1 MLKLNKEAYQELV
14 DEDIAWLL
22 KQPDTLERKHIEC
35 VLRDSVYRL
44 YPDIPSTPWSAE
56 LQERIAKHEQRGIAL
71 LKTLERIRKPVEEH
85 APILIPLINDVS
97 SMSLADMY
105 EIEEDNGL
113 HFNCHGEYT
122 RDENRKNVIKEARAI
137 AIEKAE
143 KKSKSFWH
151 NFYKG

>member
-14 DEDIAWLL
+14 DEDIAWLE
-22 KQPDTLERKHIEC
+22 QFPNTLERRHIAL

-44 YPDIPSTPWSAE
+44 YPTN
-56 LQERIAKHEQRGIAL
+56 
-71 LKTLERIRKPVEEH
+71 EEH
-85 APILIPLINDVS
+85 APILIPLIKNVS
-97 SMSLADMY
+97 SMSLAGMY
-105 EIEEDNGL
+105 EIEEDNSL

-122 RDENRKNVIKEARAI
+122 RDENRNDVIKEARAI